1 MADNQAEPDE
11 FPEATVGDGVPVG
24 QTIRN
29 NASRLWILT
38 AVSLVV
44 AVGLFATA
52 NRHRGT
58 PITVRFGQGHG
69 IKPGDMLRHR
79 GIEVGEVTAVK
90 LDPDL
95 GKINVDILLEPASEV
110 LAREGSRFWIE
121 RPRLSLARV
130 SGLDTV
136 VGAKYLGVLPGPE
149 DSATKYEFDGD
160 ESPLTVLDTEVV
172 EISIRFRDGFGL
184 QVSDE
189 LRHRGIVVGEV
200 SSVDLNEGLSGVT
213 VSVRLIESAK
223 RLARAGTHFWIER
236 PDVSIT
242 RIRGLD
248 TLVGGRYIAV
258 APGPEEAEQLTKFT
272 GLEDPP
278 MTREQVAGGL
288 EIILEG
294 RHRRGV
300 RAGSPVL
307 YRGHRVGQ
315 VISVSLSA
323 DASRIEARAYIEP
336 AFKRLVRDNTIFWS
350 TGGIKANFTIGGGL
364 DVSAD
369 TLETIAAGGVTL
381 ATPDSPGKT
390 VNTGHR
396 FPLYNKRDQEFAEDT
411 WLQWQP
417 HIALGSVELP
427 EGVVLPRPI
436 RATLS
441 WQTGSFIK
449 RMRHRS
455 GWVLPLSDG
464 TILGPLEL
472 LKPPGDAVGGAA
484 KLQLAGEELTVS
496 IEQFN
501 PDAGSLAAIKLDK
514 PLQKVQP
521 WPIDRM
527 REPTKQDELIVTAE
541 APEASFPLPNERLS
555 ATAGLR
561 EWSVNPSFAIDP
573 NFNGA
578 CVVSTQD
585 GFVVG
590 LVVVQNGQSVV
601 AFAK

>member
-11 FPEATVGDGVPVG
+11 VPEATVGDGVPVG

-336 AFKRLVRDNTIFWS
+336 AWGAFW
-350 TGGIKANFTIGGGL
+350 
-364 DVSAD
+364 D
-369 TLETIAAGGVTL
+369 TAQLMAVY
-381 ATPDSPGKT
+381 
-390 VNTGHR
+390 R
-396 FPLYNKRDQEFAEDT
+396 
-411 WLQWQP
+411 
-417 HIALGSVELP
+417 
-427 EGVVLPRPI
+427 
-436 RATLS
+436 
-441 WQTGSFIK
+441 
-449 RMRHRS
+449 
-455 GWVLPLSDG
+455 G
-464 TILGPLEL
+464 TY
-472 LKPPGDAVGGAA
+472 
-484 KLQLAGEELTVS
+484 
-496 IEQFN
+496 
-501 PDAGSLAAIKLDK
+501 
-514 PLQKVQP
+514 
-521 WPIDRM
+521 
-527 REPTKQDELIVTAE
+527 
-541 APEASFPLPNERLS
+541 
-555 ATAGLR
+555 
-561 EWSVNPSFAIDP
+561 PSCIP
-573 NFNGA
+573 
-578 CVVSTQD
+578 
-585 GFVVG
+585 
-590 LVVVQNGQSVV
+590 
-601 AFAK
+601 